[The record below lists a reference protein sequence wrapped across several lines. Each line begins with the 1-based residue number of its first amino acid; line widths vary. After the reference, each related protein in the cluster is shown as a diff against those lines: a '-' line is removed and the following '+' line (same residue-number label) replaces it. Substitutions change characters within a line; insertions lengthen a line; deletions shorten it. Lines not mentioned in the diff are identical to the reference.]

1 DRPDLRVLFI
11 TGYAEKAAM
20 GGGLLGPGMEVI
32 TKPFALHALANKV
45 GSMITQPG
53 VRSAQAR

>member
-1 DRPDLRVLFI
+1 MLFV

-20 GGGLLGPGMEVI
+20 GSGQLAPGMEVI

-45 GSMITQPG
+45 GAMIRQPG
-53 VRSAQAR
+53 IGVRPG